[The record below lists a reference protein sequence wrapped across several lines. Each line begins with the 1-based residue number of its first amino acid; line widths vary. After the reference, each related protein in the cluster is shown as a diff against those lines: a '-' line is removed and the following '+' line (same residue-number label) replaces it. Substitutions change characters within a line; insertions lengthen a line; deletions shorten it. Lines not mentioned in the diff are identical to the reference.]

1 MFRNNV
7 CTVLLL
13 AFSVLPIAA
22 QQAAPSANGI
32 QSPAAVTIFGCVNDT
47 TGTVRIVNS
56 NTVCKATEHKIHW
69 NQVGPRG
76 PQGNQGNQGLRGPE
90 GPQGPQGPQGAQGP
104 QGPPGV
110 AVGYSSVSIDQDPL
124 LPGFPGV
131 LLAQSNPVA
140 FSGTYFISASALLD
154 IGAGD
159 NEGAF
164 CYDTTASNGTPVQ
177 FGGSGLTGNFQQA
190 SITDVFTVN
199 AGDSFQLFCYGS
211 IGGFS
216 DAFNAG
222 LTATLINSADS
233 ASKKVRHGRK
243 IHPPTSAGV
252 R

>member
-22 QQAAPSANGI
+22 QQEPPSANGI

-47 TGTVRIVNS
+47 TGAVRIVSS

-76 PQGNQGNQGLRGPE
+76 PQGNQGNQGPRGSVGPQGPQGSQ
-90 GPQGPQGPQGAQGP
+90 GPQGPQGP
-104 QGPPGV
+104 PGTS
-110 AVGYSSVSIDQDPL
+110 AGYSSVSVDQFPL
-124 LPGFPGV
+124 LPAFPGV
-131 LLAQSNPVA
+131 LVAQSNPVA
-140 FSGTYFISASALLD
+140 FSGTYFISASALLE
-154 IGAGD
+154 IGGGD
-159 NEGAF
+159 TDGAF
-164 CYDTTASNGTPVQ
+164 CYDTTASSGTPVQ
-177 FGGSGLTGNFQQA
+177 FAGSGLGNFQQA
-190 SITDVFTVN
+190 SITDAFTVN

-233 ASKKVRHGRK
+233 ASKKVRHTRK
-243 IHPPTSAGV
+243 IHPPMSAGV